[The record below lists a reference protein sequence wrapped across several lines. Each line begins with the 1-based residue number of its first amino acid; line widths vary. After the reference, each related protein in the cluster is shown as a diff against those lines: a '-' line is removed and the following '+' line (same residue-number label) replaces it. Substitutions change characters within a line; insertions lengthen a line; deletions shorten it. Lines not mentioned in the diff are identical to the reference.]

1 MNKKEDIIKLTQYV
15 KAAGWAGKV
24 SPADLD
30 IILNG
35 LDFPTSDRT
44 LVDRSDNDDSG
55 VYKINDDVAIVQTV
69 DFITP
74 VVDDPFLYGQIAA
87 ANSLSDIYAMG
98 AKVNTVL
105 NIVAYDSCHLTKE
118 ILHEILRG
126 GMEKVKEAGGVV
138 LGGHTI
144 EDIEMKYGLSVTGT
158 VHPNKIV
165 RNNTIKS
172 GDKIIL
178 TKPLGLGV
186 ITTSIKADEASKSL
200 VDKAVF
206 HMSFLNKTASELAIE
221 TGVNAMTDVTG
232 FGLLGHLYEMINKN
246 TSIELDFNTVPFIEE
261 SYELAEMGFFPGG
274 SFRNERYYQSHVKIN
289 NADIPKYKL
298 TLLYDAQTSGG
309 LLISVS
315 KEKANLLLDNIK
327 SNGIEW
333 AVIIGEVSD
342 SKENNIVLS

>member
-44 LVDRSDNDDSG
+44 LVDRSHNDDSG
-55 VYKINDDVAIVQTV
+55 VYKITDDIAIVQTV

-105 NIVAYDSCHLTKE
+105 NIVAYDNCHLSKE

-126 GMEKVKEAGGVV
+126 GMDKVKEAGGVI

-144 EDIEMKYGLSVTGT
+144 EDVEMKYGLSVTGT
-158 VHPNKIV
+158 VHPKKIL
-165 RNNTIKS
+165 RNNTIKP

-186 ITTSIKADEASKSL
+186 ITTSIKADEAPQSAI
-200 VDKAVF
+200 DKAVF
-206 HMSFLNKTASELAIE
+206 HMSYLNKNASEIAVE

-232 FGLLGHLYEMINKN
+232 FGLLGHLFEMINKE
-246 TSIELDFNTVPFIEE
+246 TSVELDFSSIPFIEE
-261 SYELAEMGFFPGG
+261 SFKLAEMGFFPGG
-274 SFRNERYYQSHVKIN
+274 SFRNERYFQPHVKIKN
-289 NADIPKYKL
+289 NSIPSYKL

-309 LLISVS
+309 LLISVP
-315 KEKANLLLDNIK
+315 KEKASLLLDNLK
-327 SNGIEW
+327 ATGIEW
-333 AVIIGEVSD
+333 ATIIGEVNDTEKNS
-342 SKENNIVLS
+342 IVVS

>member
-1 MNKKEDIIKLTQYV
+1 M
-15 KAAGWAGKV
+15 

-35 LDFPTSDRT
+35 LNFPTSDRT

-55 VYKINDDVAIVQTV
+55 VYKITDDIAIVQTV

-74 VVDDPFLYGQIAA
+74 VVDDPYLYGQIAA

-98 AKVNTVL
+98 AKVETAL
-105 NIVAYDSCHLTKE
+105 NIVAYDNCHITKE

-126 GMEKVKEAGGVV
+126 GIDKVREAGGVV

-158 VHPNKIV
+158 VHPDKIL

-178 TKPLGLGV
+178 TKPLGMGV
-186 ITTSIKADEASKSL
+186 ITTSIKADEASKNAI
-200 VDKAVF
+200 DKAVF
-206 HMSFLNKTASELAIE
+206 HMNFLNKIASELAVE
-221 TGVNAMTDVTG
+221 VGVNAMTDVTG

-246 TSIELDFNTVPFIEE
+246 TSIQLEFNAVPFIEE
-261 SYELAEMGFFPGG
+261 AFELAEMGLFPGG
-274 SFRNERYYQSHVKIN
+274 SYRNEHYYKPHIELQNKSIAEH
-289 NADIPKYKL
+289 KL
-298 TLLYDAQTSGG
+298 MLMYDAQTSGG
-309 LLISVS
+309 LLISVPQ
-315 KEKANLLLDNIK
+315 EKANMLLAKLK
-327 SNGIEW
+327 SAGIEW
-333 AVIIGEVSD
+333 AAIIGEVTD
-342 SKENNIVLS
+342 SAENNIIVG

>member
-1 MNKKEDIIKLTQYV
+1 M
-15 KAAGWAGKV
+15 

-35 LDFPTSDRT
+35 LNFPTSDRT

-55 VYKINDDVAIVQTV
+55 VYKITDDIAIVQTV

-105 NIVAYDSCHLTKE
+105 NIVAYDNCHLTKE
-118 ILHEILRG
+118 ILHEILHG
-126 GMEKVKEAGGVV
+126 GMEKVREANGVV

-165 RNNTIKS
+165 RNNTIKP

-186 ITTSIKADEASKSL
+186 ITTSIKADEAPQSL
-200 VDKAVF
+200 IDKAVF
-206 HMSFLNKTASELAIE
+206 HMSFLNKTASEIAIDL
-221 TGVNAMTDVTG
+221 GVNAMTDVTG

-246 TSIELDFNTVPFIEE
+246 TSTELDFHSIPFIEE
-261 SYELAEMGFFPGG
+261 AYELAEMGFFPGG
-274 SFRNERYYQSHVKIN
+274 SFRNERYYQSHVNIN

-315 KEKANLLLDNIK
+315 KEKANLLLDKLK
-327 SNGIEW
+327 STGIEW
-333 AVIIGEVSD
+333 AAIIGEVSD

>member
-1 MNKKEDIIKLTQYV
+1 M
-15 KAAGWAGKV
+15 
-24 SPADLD
+24 SPADLN

-35 LDFPTSDRT
+35 LDFPTSNRT

-55 VYKINDDVAIVQTV
+55 VYKITDDIAIVQTV

-74 VVDDPFLYGQIAA
+74 VVDDPYVYGQIAA

-118 ILHEILRG
+118 ILHDILRG
-126 GMEKVKEAGGVV
+126 GMDKVKEAGGVI

-158 VHPNKIV
+158 VHPNKIL
-165 RNNTIKS
+165 RNNTIKP

-178 TKPLGLGV
+178 TKPLGMGV
-186 ITTSIKADEASKSL
+186 ITTSIKADEAPQSAI
-200 VDKAVF
+200 DKAVF
-206 HMSFLNKTASELAIE
+206 HMSYLNKSASEISVEL
-221 TGVNAMTDVTG
+221 GVNAMTDVTG

-246 TSIELDFNTVPFIEE
+246 TSIELDFNSIPFISE
-261 SYELAEMGFFPGG
+261 SFELAELGFFPGG
-274 SFRNERYYQSHVKIN
+274 SFRNERYFQPHIN
-289 NADIPKYKL
+289 ITNDTIPKYKL

-309 LLISVS
+309 LLISVP
-315 KEKANLLLDNIK
+315 KDKADLLLNNLK
-327 SNGIEW
+327 LSGIEW
-333 AVIIGEVSD
+333 AAIIGEVKD
-342 SKENNIVLS
+342 SKENNINIS